1 MEEKVQME
9 EGLSLLDIVKL
20 LLSKIKILFIVVLLA
35 GILGGSYAI
44 WKTYEIN
51 YWGTTVEFYVNPEQ
65 PKDVSGENGGSQY
78 GVYGAYGR
86 HVMDN
91 IVKLLG
97 SEKFA
102 EILMAE
108 MEGVPEKI
116 VIDET
121 TGKEVISS
129 EYISML
135 RKVDNA
141 VSFSYLEANADY
153 EDANNLAR
161 SFIYVNISVLNDKA
175 FADSLLQQVRK
186 QVPLYVEANMAVPAD
201 YTGTN
206 CQQITVVDGI
216 GLTNPGYTTN
226 QAIKYA
232 ILVGAAAFVV
242 ACIVILI
249 VDRSD
254 KRLRDYEA
262 VMRNLQVPVLGVI
275 PTIESL
281 AAESANKQKNARKSV
296 KLSEKTNKEAK

>member
-1 MEEKVQME
+1 MEEKVHSE
-9 EGLSLLDIVKL
+9 EGLGLLDIVKL
-20 LLSKIKILFIVVLLA
+20 LLSKIKILFVVVLLA

-44 WKTYEIN
+44 WKTYDIN

-65 PKDVSGENGGSQY
+65 PKDTVGESGGSQY

-102 EILMAE
+102 EVLME
-108 MEGVPEKI
+108 DMEGVPAKI
-116 VIDET
+116 VIDEK
-121 TGKEVISS
+121 TGSEVISS

-141 VSFSYLEANADY
+141 VSFSYLEANADKD
-153 EDANNLAR
+153 DANNLAR
-161 SFIYVNISVLNDKA
+161 SFIYVKISVLNDKA
-175 FADSLLQQVRK
+175 FADNLLQQVRK
-186 QVPLYVEANMAVPAD
+186 EVPLYVEENMAVPAD

-232 ILVGAAAFVV
+232 ILAGAAAFAV
-242 ACIVILI
+242 ACVVILI

-281 AAESANKQKNARKSV
+281 AAESASKKKGAKKSV
-296 KLSEKTNKEAK
+296 SASDKTNKEAK